1 MKEQPKETN
10 NRGMGFP
17 SEKNKPSNLG
27 INYLLSIA
35 IDDYQNFPKLYNCVK
50 DASEIVDILTSRY
63 QFDKKHVYTLYNEE
77 ATTDKI
83 FKKFEVLA
91 EKIRP
96 IDNLIIYFA
105 GHGEYKK
112 VFKEGYWIPVNATSN
127 RTSQF
132 IPNSEIKTMLS
143 AINTKHTFLI
153 ADSCF
158 SGSLFARGSTRSIA
172 ERVERF
178 PSRWGL
184 TSGRSEIVADGA
196 PGINSPFASSIL
208 FLLKNNQKQ
217 LGVQQLCAYVIE
229 SVISTA
235 IQTPIGEPLTIPG
248 HKGGQFVFRLKEG
261 LVEPINNTVTNNTS
275 EELATSTFASGAA
288 VYEHDT
294 TPGQTTAFPKWLAW
308 AVPLAIIG
316 IYLLTF
322 LIPETNPTPIS
333 DKKDPITLEDKKD
346 KTLEENDPKIIVEKE
361 EKLKEEIKLKSPN
374 NNPLTNPPKKE
385 VKEKQTTPEPAV
397 KEKPKFE
404 YQPKE
409 PVEKKTI
416 INPPPVKKEEP
427 VYVPPPRVEPKIPAP
442 ILNLKNSMVRIKRG
456 KFVMGSETKNDAPL
470 HVVQISRGYYISKTE
485 VTQEL
490 WKAVMGNNPSIH
502 KNCNQCPVE
511 NISYYEVEEFLEKIN
526 KITGQKFRLPSEAE
540 WEYAAV
546 AGKINDLTYQDP
558 SNLNRIAYYKGNTQS
573 SKPVSGKSPNK
584 IGLHDMLGNV
594 SEWCLDWYAEDFYK
608 DNARNP
614 LNRNKGLAASKIIR
628 GGSFMSSEEKCSVY
642 HRAAMSPNQ
651 RKGFIGFRLVRD

>member
-1 MKEQPKETN
+1 MKEQPKKTN

-17 SEKNKPSNLG
+17 SKENKTSNQG

-35 IDDYQNFPKLYNCVK
+35 IDEYQNFPKLHNCVK
-50 DASEIVDILTSRY
+50 DASEIVDLLTSRY
-63 QFDKKHVYTLYNEE
+63 QFEKEHVYSLYNEE

-91 EKIRP
+91 GKIRP

-105 GHGEYKK
+105 GHGEFKK
-112 VFKEGYWIPVNATSN
+112 VFNEGYWIPVNATSN

-158 SGSLFARGSTRSIA
+158 SGSLFARGGSRSIA

-208 FLLKNNQKQ
+208 YLLKNNQKQ
-217 LGVQQLCAYVIE
+217 LGVQELCAYVIE

-248 HKGGQFVFRLKEG
+248 HKGGQFVFRLKDG
-261 LVEPINNTVTNNTS
+261 ATATTNNAHTNNTLTNTTTPS
-275 EELATSTFASGAA
+275 IASGAT
-288 VYEHDT
+288 VYEHET
-294 TPGQTTAFPKWLAW
+294 TPGQTTSVPKWALW
-308 AVPLAIIG
+308 GIPFAIIG
-316 IYLLTF
+316 IYLLSF
-322 LIPETNPTPIS
+322 LLPESNTPPVA
-333 DKKDPITLEDKKD
+333 DEKEPIVLEDEKD
-346 KTLEENDPKIIVEKE
+346 KTLEAKELKDLE
-361 EKLKEEIKLKSPN
+361 EKDKNLKEDVTINTPIN
-374 NNPLTNPPKKE
+374 NTPTSPPKDK
-385 VKEKQTTPEPAV
+385 VKEKTPPKEKE
-397 KEKPKFE
+397 KEKPKLD

-409 PVEKKTI
+409 PVKNEVVIT
-416 INPPPVKKEEP
+416 PPPVKKEEP
-427 VYVPPPRVEPKIPAP
+427 IFVPPPVVESKIPAP

-456 KFVMGSETKNDAPL
+456 KFVMGSENNSDAPL

-490 WKAVMGNNPSIH
+490 WKAVMGNNPSLH

-511 NISYYEVEEFLEKIN
+511 NISYYEVEEFMEKIN

-540 WEYAAV
+540 WEYAAI
-546 AGKINDLTYQDP
+546 AGKLNDLTYQDP
-558 SNLNRIAYYKGNTQS
+558 SNLNRIAYYNGNAQS
-573 SKPVSGKSPNK
+573 TKPVSGKSSNK
-584 IGLHDMLGNV
+584 LGLHDMLGNV

-628 GGSFMSSEEKCSVY
+628 GGSYMSGEGKCSVY